1 MNIFVGPV
9 LIDYPY
15 VYELDGAKLYCNKPD
30 PTSVSGTC
38 DGELDYDDGFNTI
51 RCTKCGKT
59 FKAIELEKKIKDN
72 EIIVDDKGE
81 IKMKVTRRGG
91 SLGLHD
97 TIEIGSGNENFA
109 DVKTSVP
116 VSTNVG
122 SAMPRKKTVKLSLD
136 DEVVEDN
143 FSFKVVKNTKTETKV
158 EKPVVEEVKVEE
170 PVEEVVEETKVEEP
184 VVEATHTV
192 NKTVNGVS
200 TKVKAVSPISISD
213 EIKEEAIANAK
224 PEEEGKTPVVAIED
238 AIKIIFDNID
248 KIELDT
254 VRDSIVESLYNKVVD
269 LYGFDKTF
277 NILCKALSDTFENIK
292 DDDYVNAVTN
302 ETLVETLKH
311 IYEPRVE
318 VVNVMRENSDVI
330 IDFKPVLGLKYD
342 FDSKDRY
349 EVYSADESSFVAENL
364 IEETTT
370 YTPEEKTE
378 GTVETTTEE
387 ETESTYYYT
396 GMAFYNAK
404 VMNIKE
410 LFPKEQPCDVIVLL
424 DADGNYMRDETQ
436 IIGIDRIN
444 DRTVNS
450 STIVSKSWFNA
461 VTSTIEEET
470 EEVDMEKEVA
480 PGMTMEQFL
489 AAEEASTN
497 NNE

>member
-1 MNIFVGPV
+1 MAGQNNMLFSNHEAV
-9 LIDYPY
+9 LSSEQNYTTFCFGGYVIRFRAPY
-15 VYELDGAKLYCNKPD
+15 SLERYVDVLRW
-30 PTSVSGTC
+30 
-38 DGELDYDDGFNTI
+38 DDGY
-51 RCTKCGKT
+51 
-59 FKAIELEKKIKDN
+59 L
-72 EIIVDDKGE
+72 
-81 IKMKVTRRGG
+81 
-91 SLGLHD
+91 
-97 TIEIGSGNENFA
+97 
-109 DVKTSVP
+109 
-116 VSTNVG
+116 
-122 SAMPRKKTVKLSLD
+122 
-136 DEVVEDN
+136 VVQAKY
-143 FSFKVVKNTKTETKV
+143 S
-158 EKPVVEEVKVEE
+158 
-170 PVEEVVEETKVEEP
+170 
-184 VVEATHTV
+184 H
-192 NKTVNGVS
+192 
-200 TKVKAVSPISISD
+200 
-213 EIKEEAIANAK
+213 NAK

-238 AIKIIFDNID
+238 AIKTIFDNIE

-387 ETESTYYYT
+387 ESESTYYYT

-424 DADGNYMRDETQ
+424 DADGNYMRDDTQ

-450 STIVSKSWFNA
+450 STIVS
-461 VTSTIEEET
+461 I
-470 EEVDMEKEVA
+470 
-480 PGMTMEQFL
+480 PII
-489 AAEEASTN
+489 
-497 NNE
+497 

>member
-1 MNIFVGPV
+1 MEEIFFNC
-9 LIDYPY
+9 IS
-15 VYELDGAKLYCNKPD
+15 LYSIPD
-30 PTSVSGTC
+30 
-38 DGELDYDDGFNTI
+38 I
-51 RCTKCGKT
+51 TKCK
-59 FKAIELEKKIKDN
+59 LN
-72 EIIVDDKGE
+72 
-81 IKMKVTRRGG
+81 
-91 SLGLHD
+91 
-97 TIEIGSGNENFA
+97 
-109 DVKTSVP
+109 
-116 VSTNVG
+116 NV
-122 SAMPRKKTVKLSLD
+122 
-136 DEVVEDN
+136 
-143 FSFKVVKNTKTETKV
+143 
-158 EKPVVEEVKVEE
+158 
-170 PVEEVVEETKVEEP
+170 
-184 VVEATHTV
+184 
-192 NKTVNGVS
+192 
-200 TKVKAVSPISISD
+200 I
-213 EIKEEAIANAK
+213 
-224 PEEEGKTPVVAIED
+224 
-238 AIKIIFDNID
+238 NI
-248 KIELDT
+248 
-254 VRDSIVESLYNKVVD
+254 NNM
-269 LYGFDKTF
+269 F
-277 NILCKALSDTFENIK
+277 
-292 DDDYVNAVTN
+292 TN

-424 DADGNYMRDETQ
+424 DADGNYMRDDTQ